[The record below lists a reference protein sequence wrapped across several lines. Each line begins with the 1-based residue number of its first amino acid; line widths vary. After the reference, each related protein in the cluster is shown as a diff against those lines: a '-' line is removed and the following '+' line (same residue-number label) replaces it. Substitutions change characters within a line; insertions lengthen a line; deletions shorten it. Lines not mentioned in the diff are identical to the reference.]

1 MKRFDAPVPPAPM
14 CLVIAMWAVAFACSP
29 PGVSMTLDLPS
40 GVTPTWIEVG
50 AFPNSCP
57 SPDEIAGGLPPSGLA
72 ARVAYPA
79 GSPVPFGLLDTGKYG
94 FAAVAR
100 RDDCGVIAA
109 GCSNANVASARSI
122 DISLSATSSPDAS
135 ACTEGLVCDNA
146 RCVPPSSGDDP
157 NAGAGCSMVLVG
169 AGPLPDALDG
179 GPYVTAPA
187 IAALSNGGFLIAYGE
202 YLDSDG
208 TYRVTTQPIDS
219 GAGALTPNQQVLD
232 GHCANQTSI
241 DAAGLVMGASSGLV
255 VLTRPACSSNPD
267 GGGTQQSGF
276 ELLPLDGSGA
286 IVKRNLF
293 LNPTAPPIT
302 LSTHA
307 LAAAAAPNRYLLAA
321 NVSGD
326 ATLLSTA
333 TANVGAQT
341 TTAFGTPQDT
351 AARVVRTS
359 GALAVEVD
367 GPSVADAGITGAVA
381 RVYLTSS
388 ATDPASLGAPVDQ
401 VSASIT
407 ALGVLDSRA
416 FLVLNGPG
424 KRRRRFRAR
433 LRSRKER
440 HPSRRGIFFA
450 EVVDDFRARRGRRAK
465 SFFCGA
471 RRTRLDR
478 NRGHRWRVVFE
489 PGASPTRRSHER
501 HSHSKERAGR
511 AHRDRRNGHD
521 RCNHV
526 GRAQRRA
533 PRRRS
538 HRRLRGLRMPSLK
551 RKSPARAKPK

>member
-1 MKRFDAPVPPAPM
+1 MKRFAM
-14 CLVIAMWAVAFACSP
+14 CFAAMWAVGFACNP

-50 AFPNSCP
+50 AFPNACP

-79 GSPVPFGLLDTGKYG
+79 SSPVPFGLLDTGKYG

-109 GCSNANVASARSI
+109 GCSNANVANARAI
-122 DISLSATSSPDAS
+122 DIPLAATSDADAS

-187 IAALSNGGFLIAYGE
+187 IAALANGGFLIAYGE

-219 GAGALTPNQQVLD
+219 GAGALAPNQQVLD

-302 LSTHA
+302 LSTHS
-307 LAAAAAPNRYLLAA
+307 LAAAAAPNRFLLAA

-326 ATLLSTA
+326 ATLLSTD
-333 TANVGAQT
+333 TANVSAQT
-341 TTAFGTPQDT
+341 TTAFGTPEDT

-359 GALAVEVD
+359 DALAVEVD

-381 RVYLTSS
+381 RVYLASA
-388 ATDPASLGAPVDQ
+388 ATDPASLGAPIDQ

-407 ALGVLDSRA
+407 ALGVLGSRA

-424 KRRRRFRAR
+424 KGEDVSVLGYDLGKSGVQVSAGFSSLKSSTIFSLDAAAAQNR
-433 LRSRKER
+433 
-440 HPSRRGIFFA
+440 FFA
-450 EVVDDFRARRGRRAK
+450 ALEEQDSIEIAV
-465 SFFCGA
+465 
-471 RRTRLDR
+471 LD
-478 NRGHRWRVVFE
+478 
-489 PGASPTRRSHER
+489 GASSTSPELLRRVDLATDIRIPKS
-501 HSHSKERAGR
+501 
-511 AHRDRRNGHD
+511 AHDGPIAIAATDTSVAITWVEHKGALPDGDPIGGYAVFACR
-521 RCNHV
+521 
-526 GRAQRRA
+526 
-533 PRRRS
+533 P
-538 HRRLRGLRMPSLK
+538 
-551 RKSPARAKPK
+551 